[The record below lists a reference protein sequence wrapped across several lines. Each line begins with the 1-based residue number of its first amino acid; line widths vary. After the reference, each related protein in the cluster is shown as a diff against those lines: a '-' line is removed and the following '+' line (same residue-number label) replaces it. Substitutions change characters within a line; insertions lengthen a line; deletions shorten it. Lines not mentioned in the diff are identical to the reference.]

1 MKLKHASQEYLD
13 KAATLSMEEAERLF
27 ARMHG
32 KLARKFERER
42 IPSLEAVALQLQIE
56 DEELQEWRQRWAEL
70 EHREAARVRKDD

>member
-1 MKLKHASQEYLD
+1 MKLKLSSQEYLD
-13 KAATLSMEEAERLF
+13 KAAALSREDAERLF

-32 KLARKFERER
+32 KLARKFEREK

-70 EHREAARVRKDD
+70 GQREAARKKKSD

>member
-1 MKLKHASQEYLD
+1 MKLKQASQEYLD
-13 KAATLSMEEAERLF
+13 KAAALSMEEAERMF

-32 KLARKFERER
+32 KLARKFEREK

-70 EHREAARVRKDD
+70 GEREAARGRKKD

>member
-1 MKLKHASQEYLD
+1 MKLKQASQEYLD
-13 KAATLSMEEAERLF
+13 KAAALSMEEAERMF

-32 KLARKFERER
+32 KLARKFEREK

-70 EHREAARVRKDD
+70 GEREAARGRKND